1 MRVMVTGGAGFIGS
15 NLVDALLARGDD
27 VVCYDNFDNFYDPAV
42 KRGNIR
48 HNIGNPKF
56 ALVEGDVR
64 DKNKLKETIDAHGV
78 EGILHMAGR
87 PGVRPSLEDP
97 NLYQDVNVNGTIN
110 VLDAM
115 RNTGVRNLVFASS
128 SSVYGVNSKVPFSE
142 DDPIER
148 PISPY
153 AASKRAA
160 ELFCYTYHHL
170 YKLPVTCVRI
180 FTSYGP
186 RQKPEMAISK
196 FVHHIHHGKEIPFF
210 GDGTSKRDYTF
221 ISDTVDGLVSALDK
235 PHPFEIVNL
244 GSGRTVE
251 LSHLVSLIEKHVGKK
266 AKINRLPDQPGDV
279 PLTYADIGKA
289 RRLLG
294 YEPKVGMEDGIRR
307 FVDWFRQGQV
317 KA

>member
-1 MRVMVTGGAGFIGS
+1 MKVLVTGGAGFIGS
-15 NLVDALLARGDD
+15 HLVDTLLARGDD
-27 VVCYDNFDNFYDPAV
+27 VVCYDNFDTFYDPAI
-42 KRGNIR
+42 KRRNIR
-48 HNIGNPKF
+48 HNLGNPKF

-64 DKNKLKETIDAHGV
+64 DKKKLKETIDAHKI

-115 RNTGVRNLVFASS
+115 RNSSVRNLVFASS
-128 SSVYGVNSKVPFSE
+128 SSVYGMNSKVPFSE

-180 FTSYGP
+180 FTAYGP
-186 RQKPEMAISK
+186 RQKPEMAINK
-196 FVHHIHHGKEIPFF
+196 FVHNIHRGEAIPFF

-221 ISDTVDGLVSALDK
+221 ISDTVDGLISALDN

-244 GSGRTVE
+244 GSGRMIE
-251 LSHLVSLIEKHVGKK
+251 LGGLVSLIEKHVGKK
-266 AKINRLPDQPGDV
+266 ANINRMPDQPGDV
-279 PLTYADIGKA
+279 PLTYADISKA
-289 RRLLG
+289 RKLLD
-294 YEPKVGMEDGIRR
+294 YSPKVSIDDGVRK
-307 FVDWFRQGQV
+307 FVDWYKQNNSSR
-317 KA
+317 